1 MVRAMGETAF
11 RSDER
16 FTQDEFRRWLD
27 ERPSSDINHYELIGG
42 RIIMTPPAGWPHAR
56 IGARVVMRLGHHVS
70 DANLGIVL
78 DSSAGFDLPSGDTVE
93 PDVSFISRERF
104 AAGPPPERGEFLR
117 IVPTL
122 VVEILSR
129 STARRDRTKKA
140 VYARNAVAEYW
151 IVDPDARTVTLH
163 LLADGA
169 YGAGRVFAS
178 GRIESPTLPAV
189 GVTIEELFGEPI

>member
-1 MVRAMGETAF
+1 MVRAMVETAF

-42 RIIMTPPAGWPHAR
+42 RIVMTPPAGWPHGR
-56 IGARVVMRLGHHVS
+56 IGARLVMCIGPYVS
-70 DANLGIVL
+70 AATLGIVL

-93 PDVSFISRERF
+93 PDVSFVSNERL
-104 AAGPPPERGEFLR
+104 AAGPPPERGKFLR

-129 STARRDRTKKA
+129 STARRDRTEKKD
-140 VYARNAVAEYW
+140 VYAQNGVAEYW
-151 IVDPDARTVTLH
+151 IVDPDARSVTVHVLG
-163 LLADGA
+163 DGA
-169 YGAGRVFAS
+169 YDAGRAFTS
-178 GRIESPTLPAV
+178 GRVESATLPAV
-189 GVTIEELFGEPI
+189 GVVVEDLFAE

>member
-1 MVRAMGETAF
+1 MVRAMVETAF

-42 RIIMTPPAGWPHAR
+42 RIVMTPPAGWPHGR
-56 IGARVVMRLGHHVS
+56 IGAEVVRYIHEAASAARLGV
-70 DANLGIVL
+70 VL

-93 PDVSFISRERF
+93 PDVSFVSNERF
-104 AAGPPPERGEFLR
+104 AAGPSPERGKFLR

-129 STARRDRTKKA
+129 STARRDRTEKKD
-140 VYARNAVAEYW
+140 VYAQNGVAEYW
-151 IVDPDARTVTLH
+151 IVDPDARSVTVHVLRD
-163 LLADGA
+163 DG
-169 YGAGRVFAS
+169 YDAGRAFTS
-178 GRIESPTLPAV
+178 GRVESPALPAV
-189 GVTIEELFGEPI
+189 DVIVEDLFAE

>member
-1 MVRAMGETAF
+1 MVRAMVETAF

-42 RIIMTPPAGWPHAR
+42 RIVMTPPAGWPHGR
-56 IGARVVMRLGHHVS
+56 IGARLVRYIDEAAS
-70 DANLGIVL
+70 DATLGIVL

-93 PDVSFISRERF
+93 PDVSFVSNERL
-104 AAGPPPERGEFLR
+104 AAGPPPERGKFLR

-129 STARRDRTKKA
+129 STARRDRTEKKD
-140 VYARNAVAEYW
+140 VYAQNGVAEYW
-151 IVDPDARTVTLH
+151 IVDPDARSVTVHVLG
-163 LLADGA
+163 DGA
-169 YGAGRVFAS
+169 YDAGRAFTS
-178 GRIESPTLPAV
+178 GRVESVTLPAV
-189 GVTIEELFGEPI
+189 GVIVEDLLAE